1 MFKNTPKA
9 ILFVFILSMSLRL
22 VLAFLNRDAN
32 DNHMEVINW
41 IVDKHDL
48 PEKNDCGQ
56 CYHLKLFYVLSA
68 GIIKSFHLTS
78 ENSRIVSIQLFNVLL
93 GFLTL
98 LFFWK
103 FIKKYPANKNIK
115 IITFAFFAFN
125 PCLVGIN
132 VQVTNDTLVIL
143 SGVLTV
149 YFTDML
155 LNDLRVKYALGLV
168 IFLIIAA
175 MTKATGLVL
184 FAIVSIVFILKILS
198 KSSKKKRKVLLKYF
212 LTIFVVF
219 MFVVPFAGG
228 YYTYYK
234 KYKSL
239 PTSMWAYD
247 APPKFFESTSVNRPG
262 VRNMAEGFFTFQYL
276 DMIRQPYIN
285 NESDNFPLHRTSLW
299 SQLYGRTVFMHFD
312 QWPGSWQTTSPLIV
326 NVGRVLIIIGII
338 PLLLFLL
345 GLFKGLSQ
353 ALKRFFKKGISSL
366 SKSNNYIHL
375 IVTVVFLLC
384 SIKYSYSIR
393 DFSSMKSIYIFPGF
407 ISYIKLFLDKFSSIQ
422 SQKTIKIISIILI
435 TMVLLSIYDIGYLTY
450 QLGK

>member
-1 MFKNTPKA
+1 MG
-9 ILFVFILSMSLRL
+9 LRL

-32 DNHMEVINW
+32 DNHIEVINW
-41 IVDKHDL
+41 IVDKHEL

-78 ENSRIVSIQLFNVLL
+78 NASRIVSIQLFNVIL

-103 FIKKYPANKNIK
+103 FINKYPVNEKIK

-125 PCLVGIN
+125 PCLAGIN
-132 VQVTNDTLVIL
+132 VQVTNDTLEIF
-143 SGVLTV
+143 SGVLVV
-149 YFTDML
+149 YFTDIL
-155 LNDLRVKYALGLV
+155 LKDLRAKYALGLLLS
-168 IFLIIAA
+168 LIIAA

-184 FAIVSIVFILKILS
+184 FAIVSIVLILKILS
-198 KSSKKKRKVLLKYF
+198 KSSKKKRTILLKYF
-212 LTIFVVF
+212 LTIFLVF
-219 MFVVPFAGG
+219 VAIVPYAGG

-239 PTSMWAYD
+239 PTSMWGYD
-247 APPKFFESTSVNRPG
+247 PPPKFFESTFTNRPG
-262 VRNMAEGFFTFQYL
+262 IRNMAEGFFTFQYL

-312 QWPGSWQTTSPLIV
+312 QWPGSWQTTSPVII
-326 NVGRVLIIIGII
+326 NVGRVLIILGII
-338 PLLLFLL
+338 PLLLFLH

-353 ALKRFFKKGISSL
+353 AVKRFFKKGISSL
-366 SKSNNYIHL
+366 SKSNDYIHL

-384 SIKYSYSIR
+384 SVKYSYSIR
-393 DFSSMKSIYIFPGF
+393 DFSAMKSIYIFPGF
-407 ISYIKLFLDKFSSIQ
+407 ISYIKFFLDRYSSIQ
-422 SQKTIKIISIILI
+422 SQKTFRIISAVLI
-435 TMVLLSIYDIGYLTY
+435 TMVILSIYDIGYLTY